1 MQNQLLQQG
10 IELMLYGMGTVLTFL
25 VLLIL
30 ATTIMSSLLKRF
42 GKAEPAVKSTAATK
56 TPGNDDQLIAVIS
69 AAIHKYRARH
79 KKQR

>member
-30 ATTIMSSLLKRF
+30 ATTIMSSLLQRF
-42 GKAEPAVKSTAATK
+42 GKAEPAVKSAAASK